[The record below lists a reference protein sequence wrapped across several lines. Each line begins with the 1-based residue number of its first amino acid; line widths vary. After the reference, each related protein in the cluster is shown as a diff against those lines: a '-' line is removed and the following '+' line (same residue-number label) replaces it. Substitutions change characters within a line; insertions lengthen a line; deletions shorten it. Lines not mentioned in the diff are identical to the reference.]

1 MIYLYDI
8 YIYILYNNTYDFKNT
23 HLLPQH
29 FCKNVANMEYIC
41 MFNIYIYTILYLS
54 SNYLCTSQ
62 GLLPQLAFSKPVV
75 SLGGVFPC
83 RNSLGWLPQL
93 TFSKP
98 VVSLNGVIPCRKSLG
113 WLPQLT
119 FSKPVV
125 SLGGVVP
132 CRKLFSRWGK
142 VAPASVCC
150 SNVLSQ
156 WFPLGFPPVP
166 SLHLQQYHPPRPL
179 CTSPIFQY
187 TSHIAQKYKNFFKMT
202 DNSKKDS
209 LWQQHPVTAPRCA
222 AFYLVSPWLQ
232 KSIFPMCLQQF
243 SKYLGQ
249 ILCGRRADLAAARQ
263 QLP

>member
-1 MIYLYDI
+1 MISKTHICSPSIFAKMWPTWNI
-8 YIYILYNNTYDFKNT
+8 YVCLTY
-23 HLLPQH
+23 
-29 FCKNVANMEYIC
+29 
-41 MFNIYIYTILYLS
+41 IYIYTILYLS

>member
-1 MIYLYDI
+1 MIS
-8 YIYILYNNTYDFKNT
+8 KT
-23 HLLPQH
+23 HICSPSI
-29 FCKNVANMEYIC
+29 FAKMWPTWNIYIC
-41 MFNIYIYTILYLS
+41 MFNIYIYYFLYLS

-62 GLLPQLAFSKPVV
+62 GLLPQLA
-75 SLGGVFPC
+75 
-83 RNSLGWLPQL
+83 
-93 TFSKP
+93 
-98 VVSLNGVIPCRKSLG
+98 
-113 WLPQLT
+113 

-179 CTSPIFQY
+179 CTSHIFQY